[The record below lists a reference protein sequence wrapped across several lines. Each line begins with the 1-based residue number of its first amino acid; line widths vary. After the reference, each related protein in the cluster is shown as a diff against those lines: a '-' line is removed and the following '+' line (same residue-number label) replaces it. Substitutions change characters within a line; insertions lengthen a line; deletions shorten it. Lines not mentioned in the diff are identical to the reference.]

1 MDLKDFH
8 LFTKHKDG
16 TVTPRDVFDRRI
28 VDYLIEHMNLMIYN
42 DVLYIYVNGVYIK
55 DKDGRRIK
63 SQIQALMYEEFK
75 TVIRINRVYNLLMC
89 EYSIV
94 VKEEDLNAFPAHW
107 VNFKNGMYDPVAD
120 ILHEHKPEYR
130 AMNQI
135 PHDYVVPEQEKKL
148 TFCKFLESRLEPD
161 DCKMLYEFMATCM
174 NVDMRFQKFMYI
186 VGTGIAGK
194 SKTLNYINQVIG
206 SENVSH
212 IDPQNLGRRF
222 QNVFLMQMLLN
233 CVSDISN
240 KPIEDAKLIKQL
252 TGEDTIQGEYKGG
265 DVIYFH
271 NTSSMIF
278 TANQIPKVSGE
289 DSNGYYRRLLIVR
302 MNNGERIPNLVKK
315 ITDEIPQFIYFL
327 TRRLHDVYMR
337 GTIFESD
344 SSKREVE
351 GIRITSD
358 SVQEFVDMCIT
369 ESIGMRPRKI
379 DVFNYYEKYCQA
391 EKLDSIGRNSFYESM
406 TAKGFVDGKSHGTW
420 VYKDISITTQNIYLG

>member
-1 MDLKDFH
+1 
-8 LFTKHKDG
+8 
-16 TVTPRDVFDRRI
+16 
-28 VDYLIEHMNLMIYN
+28 
-42 DVLYIYVNGVYIK
+42 
-55 DKDGRRIK
+55 
-63 SQIQALMYEEFK
+63 
-75 TVIRINRVYNLLMC
+75 
-89 EYSIV
+89 
-94 VKEEDLNAFPAHW
+94 
-107 VNFKNGMYDPVAD
+107 
-120 ILHEHKPEYR
+120 
-130 AMNQI
+130 
-135 PHDYVVPEQEKKL
+135 
-148 TFCKFLESRLEPD
+148 
-161 DCKMLYEFMATCM
+161 
-174 NVDMRFQKFMYI
+174 
-186 VGTGIAGK
+186 
-194 SKTLNYINQVIG
+194 
-206 SENVSH
+206 
-212 IDPQNLGRRF
+212 
-222 QNVFLMQMLLN
+222 MLLN